1 MEPEFRRIRIRHVKE
16 QPHMEKIL
24 IIEDD
29 ELLNDG
35 LCYHMQK
42 NGYAPTPA
50 YTLEQVGCRTQ
61 GADG

>member
-1 MEPEFRRIRIRHVKE
+1 
-16 QPHMEKIL
+16 MEKIL